1 MKKIFPDIIYL
12 SIILLSFFVTTKKVS
27 FFLLIL
33 FLLFLI
39 TKFIF
44 NLITKNYN
52 YTELPSYKKS
62 SFYPLIFSLI
72 IAIIAFFNY
81 QSDLS
86 LFKAFVMSLI
96 YYLVTFLLLLPP
108 HLKYYSKEKSVSDAF
123 ALSCTKTIFLPQ
135 ISNSELSKFL
145 RILHCAKINLI
156 ICSNSELSP
165 KLTSSFQKVS
175 YVDLDLAKGQNI
187 ILQESQLTTEQ
198 IQKLTANQDLYY
210 VKDEDLA
217 TSISQIKKARGLID
231 NLIKATNL
239 NTILTSALFLSI
251 IFTSLLGYPM
261 PLNYLLLLIIGFKK
275 NIFFTCLAPYFRF
288 DTDIMERSP
297 RQENA
302 PLYLKQDLIILVISS
317 LLVTFAVTIPYMES
331 LSAGGS
337 TSLATT
343 LALNTYLFCFLLL
356 SLQNV
361 TEKVTLLNL
370 ITIYQDRRM
379 LLAII
384 MTIIAIL
391 ALPYCPFI
399 AIKSTIFSN
408 YLRCFL
414 VAFFLLITLDL
425 TKLAR
430 FTTIRKKEK

>member
-12 SIILLSFFVTTKKVS
+12 SIFLLSFFITTKKVS

-33 FLLFLI
+33 FLLSLI

-44 NLITKNYN
+44 NLITKNYH
-52 YTELPSYKKS
+52 YTELPPYKKS
-62 SFYPLIFSLI
+62 AFYPLIFSLI

-81 QSDLS
+81 QSELS
-86 LFKAFVMSLI
+86 LFKSFVTSLI

-108 HLKYYSKEKSVSDAF
+108 HLKYYSKENSVSNAF

-135 ISNSELSKFL
+135 VSNSELSKFL
-145 RILHCAKINLI
+145 KILHCAKINLI
-156 ICSNSELSP
+156 ICSDSELSP

-175 YVDLDLAKGQNI
+175 YADLDLSKRQNI
-187 ILQESQLTTEQ
+187 ILQENQLTAEQ
-198 IQKLTANQDLYY
+198 IQKLTDHRNLYY

-217 TSISQIKKARGLID
+217 TSISQIKKARGIID

-251 IFTSLLGYPM
+251 IFTGLLGYPM
-261 PLNYLLLLIIGFKK
+261 PFNYLLLLIIGFKK
-275 NIFFTCLAPYFRF
+275 NIFLTCFAPYFRF

-302 PLYLKQDLIILVISS
+302 PFYLKQDLILLVISS

-337 TSLATT
+337 ASLATT

-361 TEKVTLLNL
+361 TEKVTILNL
-370 ITIYQDRRM
+370 ITIYQDRRL

-384 MTIIAIL
+384 ITIIAIL